1 MLQKHKKLK
10 AIKNTTNIK
19 RNFWQGMRERSV
31 DGDDLEEMGYTVYT
45 GKTKY
50 VNKSLVNNFICWFNF
65 NVLCNLT
72 PLHLHL
78 LRLQLREESY
88 AASDEI
94 TTPGDQ
100 SIPMN
105 NMR

>member
-1 MLQKHKKLK
+1 M

-50 VNKSLVNNFICWFNF
+50 VNKSLVNNFIC
-65 NVLCNLT
+65 
-72 PLHLHL
+72 
-78 LRLQLREESY
+78 
-88 AASDEI
+88 
-94 TTPGDQ
+94 
-100 SIPMN
+100 
-105 NMR
+105 

>member
-1 MLQKHKKLK
+1 
-10 AIKNTTNIK
+10 
-19 RNFWQGMRERSV
+19 MRERSV

-65 NVLCNLT
+65 NVFLQSYPFT
-72 PLHLHL
+72 FAP

-105 NMR
+105 NIR